1 MPKKK
6 NGKLKKKKAEKPS
19 LEIAQNDSFIL
30 FREDGEFLMHVGPD
44 NENMINRGGYMAS
57 FCTWAMGK
65 EEWHQEFGSFLEKLS
80 ESNVVDTAV
89 EAGVSLATAEKS

>member
-6 NGKLKKKKAEKPS
+6 TSKLKKKKVEMPS

-44 NENMINRGGYMAS
+44 NENMINRG
-57 FCTWAMGK
+57 
-65 EEWHQEFGSFLEKLS
+65 SFLEKLS

-89 EAGVSLATAEKS
+89 EAGISLATAEKS